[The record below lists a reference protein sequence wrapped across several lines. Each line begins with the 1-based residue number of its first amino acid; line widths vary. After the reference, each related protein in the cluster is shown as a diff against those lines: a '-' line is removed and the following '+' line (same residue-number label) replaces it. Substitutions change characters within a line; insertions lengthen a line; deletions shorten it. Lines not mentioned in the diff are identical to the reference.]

1 MVEFEYALN
10 LIEWDIIGLAE
21 IRRNSEEYV
30 ETREG
35 HVFCHG
41 VADNS
46 NLGVGFLINKKWKE
60 IILHLYP
67 PD

>member
-10 LIEWDIIGLAE
+10 LIQWDIIGLAE

-30 ETREG
+30 KTREG

-46 NLGVGFLINKKWKE
+46 
-60 IILHLYP
+60 IIWE
-67 PD
+67 